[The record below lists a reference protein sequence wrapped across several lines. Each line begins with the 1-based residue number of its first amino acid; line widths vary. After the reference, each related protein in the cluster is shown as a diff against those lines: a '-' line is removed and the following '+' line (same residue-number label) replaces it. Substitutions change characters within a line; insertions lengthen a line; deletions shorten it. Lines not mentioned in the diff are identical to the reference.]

1 MKKIISIILLLCMVL
16 SLSACG
22 KVEVT
27 MQEIYEASHLNGLL
41 ENHESVYVKSEESG
55 VPYEECYVSKD
66 YSYSCYFGEYFGLS
80 SDYAFFVTEHAYYAY
95 ADDNYLRTVIISPDG
110 LTENYRTEDY
120 EVIMFAPDTAQET
133 IQSITKQGDR
143 ITVVSGLPQ
152 ESNDAADAAGL
163 VSYTGEYVLD
173 AKTRELISS
182 KSVSGYNDGSVYDI
196 VSEFSYDAELP
207 ELLKAFLAYDQQ
219 TDDLRTITVVS
230 NPGTEN
236 EITQSVQVPKGL
248 PISIESALYTDI
260 FTMYADAA
268 CTEIFAF
275 SEDHDA
281 DATIYVTWGE

>member
-41 ENHESVYVKSEESG
+41 ENHESVYVKSVESG

-66 YSYSCYFGEYFGLS
+66 YSYSRYFSEYFGIS
-80 SDYAFFVTEHAYYAY
+80 SDFAFFVTDHASYSY
-95 ADDNYLRTVIISPDG
+95 ADDSYLRTVLISPDG

-120 EVIMFAPDTAQET
+120 EVIMFAPDTVQET

-152 ESNDAADAAGL
+152 ESNDAADAVGL

-219 TDDLRTITVVS
+219 TEDLRTITVVS

-248 PISIESALYTDI
+248 PISIESALYTDT

-268 CTEIFAF
+268 CTEIFDF
-275 SEDHDA
+275 SEDYDA
-281 DATIYVTWGE
+281 DATIYVTWDN